1 MRHLGGLRQREAW
14 FAVDRQG
21 CDLATGRPPE
31 GDGAPSAAAALASA
45 PVVTW
50 PVVAA
55 SSDGRTLSVAEA
67 LGRGGG
73 RVAVLLERLA
83 SDASPPGD
91 LAVDGLTR
99 ATPAGDVDLPVTAA
113 GLAEAVRAADEVD
126 QDWMAEVERRRP
138 VPRSM
143 LGVAGRTAQLEAAL
157 NLAMLLG
164 TGPVPDHDGDGDA
177 RVASGARLW
186 LLGAGVS
193 WALTER
199 GDDPFA
205 AWTELVSYG
214 IWPVGP
220 ASGRLVVWPG
230 SDGSAGG

>member
-1 MRHLGGLRQREAW
+1 M
-14 FAVDRQG
+14 
-21 CDLATGRPPE
+21 
-31 GDGAPSAAAALASA
+31 
-45 PVVTW
+45 VTW
-50 PVVAA
+50 PVVAE
-55 SSDGRTLSVAEA
+55 SSDGRTLTVAEA

-83 SDASPPGD
+83 SDASPPDD
-91 LAVDGLTR
+91 LAVDRLTR
-99 ATPAGDVDLPVTAA
+99 ATPAGDVDLPVAA
-113 GLAEAVRAADEVD
+113 VGLAEAVRAAGEVD
-126 QDWMAEVERRRP
+126 PDWMAEVERRRP
-138 VPRSM
+138 VPRST
-143 LGVAGRTAQLEAAL
+143 LGVGGRTAQLEAAL

-164 TGPVPDHDGDGDA
+164 TGPVPDDDDGDA

-220 ASGRLVVWPG
+220 ARRRLVVWLG